1 MLYFVYLCLF
11 VRLGLFKSYSCDL
24 VFIIIFIFIT
34 VNHIVSL
41 KHTHTIIFLGIFVK
55 NSASGCC
62 LAFAYFFAKFQPGF
76 ACKSVAYKK
85 KTCISAT
92 FHYKICHDR
101 LFIPRHFSWFTNEL
115 KDLKLL
121 LLN

>member
-85 KTCISAT
+85 KRVYQPLSTTRFAMIGYSFHGT
-92 FHYKICHDR
+92 FHGLQMSLKI
-101 LFIPRHFSWFTNEL
+101 
-115 KDLKLL
+115 
-121 LLN
+121 